1 MTTYAKYDAVSYNR
15 HAFYSL
21 LEDNVGHTPSLSGE
35 SNAYWGCYA
44 RGGSD
49 GAQGAQGAQGDP
61 GGDANH
67 WAIQEVP
74 TGTMDG
80 SNKSF
85 TVAHT
90 PTGLIEIWWGS
101 GLGAAYMK
109 YGTDYTYSGTAIT
122 LITFAPDAAQ
132 GEYMLVRYPYA

>member
-1 MTTYAKYDAVSYNR
+1 
-15 HAFYSL
+15 
-21 LEDNVGHTPSLSGE
+21 
-35 SNAYWGCYA
+35 
-44 RGGSD
+44 
-49 GAQGAQGAQGDP
+49 
-61 GGDANH
+61 
-67 WAIQEVP
+67 
-74 TGTMDG
+74 MDG